1 MKKAEKKIKY
11 REGDWFGVPLKSGGW
26 GIGIVA
32 RKGRR
37 DDFIAYFFGPPR
49 AELPKDTK
57 ELDQLHHSQAVYRTT
72 PGILGLRWGTW
83 PIIGHHAR
91 WHRDLFPNPWFGWIR
106 FDGKKAK
113 REQYDENVYESVR
126 EECSVEEALSLP
138 SSNVPGHGSVEFA
151 LGAILRGDLRI
162 YADPRPGTLPW
173 TDKFPPPADP
183 LDPNGYGLPPITTAP
198 TTTAQTDNALV
209 LQSMTESSDMA
220 KPHTIV
226 RRFYFAS
233 KDDAQAAKKALAK
246 RLYHCERIRKSEC
259 SPERPWYLE
268 AYHRMVPTA
277 ENVDRE
283 DEAIEAFA
291 VQYNGEYDGWEA
303 ITVPK

>member
-1 MKKAEKKIKY
+1 MKKTEKKIKY
-11 REGDWFGVPLKSGGW
+11 REGDWFGVPLEKGGW
-26 GIGIVA
+26 AVGIVA
-32 RKGRR
+32 RKWRN
-37 DDFIAYFFGPPR
+37 DSFIAYFFGPPR
-49 AELPKDTK
+49 QELPKDTK
-57 ELDQLHHSQAVYRTT
+57 ELDQLHHSQAAHCAV

-91 WHRDLFPNPWFGWIR
+91 WHRDLFPNPWFGWVAGG
-106 FDGKKAK
+106 GKKAARK
-113 REQYDENVYESVR
+113 QYDENIYDYVLED
-126 EECSVEEALSLP
+126 CSVEEALQLP
-138 SSNVPGHGSVEFA
+138 SSDIPGDKAVECI
-151 LGAILRGDLRI
+151 LGPILAGTRRI
-162 YADPRPGTLPW
+162 YGDPRPGTLWW
-173 TDKFPPPADP
+173 TDKFPPPAEP
-183 LDPNGYGLPPITTAP
+183 HNPNCYPVPPPAP
-198 TTTAQTDNALV
+198 SPITTAQTDNALV
-209 LQSMTESSDMA
+209 LQAMTESSDMA

-283 DEAIEAFA
+283 DEAI
-291 VQYNGEYDGWEA
+291 
-303 ITVPK
+303 

>member
-11 REGDWFGVPLKSGGW
+11 REGDWFGVPLESGGW
-26 GIGIVA
+26 GVGIVA
-32 RKGRR
+32 RKGRTGSL
-37 DDFIAYFFGPPR
+37 IAYFFGPPR
-49 AELPKDTK
+49 QELPKDTQ
-57 ELDQLHHSQAVYRTT
+57 ELDQLHHTQAAYRTR

-83 PIIGHHAR
+83 PIIGHHAH
-91 WHRDLFPNPWFGWIR
+91 WHRDLFPNPWFGWVAGFGI
-106 FDGKKAK
+106 KKAT
-113 REQYDENVYESVR
+113 REQYDENIYESVSVD
-126 EECSVEEALSLP
+126 CSVEEALLLP
-138 SSNVPGHGSVEFA
+138 SSSVPGHGYVEWI
-151 LGAILRGDLRI
+151 LGEILAGTGREYG
-162 YADPRPGTLPW
+162 DPRPGTLPW
-173 TDKFPPPADP
+173 TDKFPPPPDP
-183 LDPNGYGLPPITTAP
+183 RNPSGLPVPLQPP
-198 TTTAQTDNALV
+198 TTPQTDNALV
-209 LQSMTESSDMA
+209 LAAMTESSDMA